1 MAFGKFF
8 SFGFSEPRY
17 IRRTRAYLQEARM
30 AMLEHSIAAEHYQ
43 SSAQMYAERA
53 ARLEE
58 ELRLWELGEQHHVPM
73 VSSHAPM
80 HYGAAAH
87 IASSGPNVMDAPQ
100 VSPVVGVV
108 RAA

>member
-1 MAFGKFF
+1 MFFGKIFG
-8 SFGFSEPRY
+8 FGFSEPRY

-30 AMLEHSIAAEHYQ
+30 AMLEHSIAAEYYQ

-58 ELRLWELGEQHHVPM
+58 ELRAWDQCEQQHVPEL
-73 VSSHAPM
+73 SR
-80 HYGAAAH
+80 HYGLHMHVPPKSVAMEAPPV
-87 IASSGPNVMDAPQ
+87 SGA
-100 VSPVVGVV
+100 VV

>member
-1 MAFGKFF
+1 MMFLSKI
-8 SFGFSEPRY
+8 FGFGRSEPRY

-58 ELRLWELGEQHHVPM
+58 ELRAWEHGEHYVHEIPR
-73 VSSHAPM
+73 
-80 HYGAAAH
+80 HYGMSAH
-87 IASSGPNVMDAPQ
+87 ASPKAVSVDAPT
-100 VSPVVGVV
+100 VANSVGVV